1 MKPSLRAGLASA
13 GRRNLAIAALCLT
26 ALTGACG
33 VPISADELTKTP
45 EAETVGVQISPAS
58 VRIAGPVSAAD
69 LTAIAITPPGGTPV
83 ATLSMLGTASATS
96 PRPTS
101 PPTSSTASS
110 ALASGTLTPAGGG
123 SATPAPTS
131 TPSPSAADLT
141 AQAVKYLNDYRTKS
155 GREALRVDP
164 NLSAAASAYARL
176 MADKS
181 WFLCRCDVHTGPD
194 GSQPETRIAA
204 AGYRGRFRGE
214 ALAAG
219 QASGDQA
226 IVTWLNSG
234 PHAAIVLDT
243 SAVDVGI
250 GYAYNPSDPY
260 HHYWALVTGI
270 P

>member
-33 VPISADELTKTP
+33 VPISAEDLTETP

-69 LTAIAITPPGGTPV
+69 LTAIATVPPAATP
-83 ATLSMLGTASATS
+83 SILGTASATS
-96 PRPTS
+96 PRPAATQT
-101 PPTSSTASS
+101 PSTASS
-110 ALASGTLTPAGGG
+110 ALASGSPTPAGGG

-194 GSQPETRIAA
+194 GSQPESRIAA

-226 IVTWLNSG
+226 IITWLNSG

-260 HHYWALVTGI
+260 HHYWALVTAI